1 MGWWRHARFGMFVHW
16 GVYAV
21 PAGEYKGKR
30 TPHLG
35 EWIMRDARIPKEEYR
50 AFAAAFDPGEY
61 DPAAWVA
68 LARKSGARYMV
79 VTAKH
84 HDGFALF
91 DSKASDWDAV
101 DATPSGRDLLGELAS
116 ACRRESM
123 PLGFHYSQ
131 AQDWWHPGGAS
142 YGQPWDPSQAGDF
155 DAYLDRIAVPQVR
168 ELCGR
173 YGPVACLFFDTPAKM
188 TPARAARIE
197 AVLPARTAVN
207 DRPDRRA
214 SGRDLAFAPRRFRDG
229 GPRARLARAGMAA
242 RRSRAGPGARKQGV
256 ARA

>member
-1 MGWWRHARFGMFVHW
+1 
-16 GVYAV
+16 
-21 PAGEYKGKR
+21 
-30 TPHLG
+30 
-35 EWIMRDARIPKEEYR
+35 
-50 AFAAAFDPGEY
+50 
-61 DPAAWVA
+61 
-68 LARKSGARYMV
+68 
-79 VTAKH
+79 
-84 HDGFALF
+84 
-91 DSKASDWDAV
+91 
-101 DATPSGRDLLGELAS
+101 
-116 ACRRESM
+116 M

-242 RRSRAGPGARKQGV
+242 SPQRRDGVRRVAARLARAGMAARRSRAGPGARKQGV